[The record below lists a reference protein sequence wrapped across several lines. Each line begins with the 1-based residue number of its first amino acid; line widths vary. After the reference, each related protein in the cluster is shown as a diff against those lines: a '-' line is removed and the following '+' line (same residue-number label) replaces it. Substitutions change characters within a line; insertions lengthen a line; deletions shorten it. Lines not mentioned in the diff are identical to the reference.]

1 MKRVTVNGPV
11 TLRLNGKRLPFA
23 AGKEYVVSDEVARN
37 SYLSQ
42 YILTVSDVKG
52 RTRKKDAAEAKDDG
66 SDS

>member
-1 MKRVTVNGPV
+1 MKRINVSGPV

-23 AGKEYVVSDEVARN
+23 AGKEYVVSDEVAGN

>member
-1 MKRVTVNGPV
+1 M
-11 TLRLNGKRLPFA
+11 
-23 AGKEYVVSDEVARN
+23 VSDEVAGN

>member
-1 MKRVTVNGPV
+1 MKRITVNGPI

-23 AGKEYVVSDEVARN
+23 AGKEYVVSDEVAGN

-42 YILTVSDVKG
+42 YILTVSDVNG
-52 RTRKKDAAEAKDDG
+52 RTRKKVTAEAKDDG